1 LKNTCCAKSVVCD
14 NQGPARTQ
22 VRQLVFYCQLG
33 RVSDMNLELMT
44 KRTKLA
50 PLALADVGVSA
61 LKIRPDSKQGINSFK
76 QPGIIDLENKRL
88 TT

>member
-1 LKNTCCAKSVVCD
+1 
-14 NQGPARTQ
+14 
-22 VRQLVFYCQLG
+22 
-33 RVSDMNLELMT
+33 MNLELMT